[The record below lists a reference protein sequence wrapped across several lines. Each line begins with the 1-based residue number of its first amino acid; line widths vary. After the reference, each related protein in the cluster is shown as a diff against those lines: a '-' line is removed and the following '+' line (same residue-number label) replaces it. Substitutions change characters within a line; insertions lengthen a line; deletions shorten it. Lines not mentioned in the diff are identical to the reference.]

1 MTRLTVACIQMR
13 GGRQIAD
20 NLTNT
25 ETLISEAYVGGARV
39 VVTPEMTNLVDLGA
53 KGPDRPVP
61 EDQDPTLVRLASLAR
76 EKAITLIIGS
86 LAIALPED
94 GRKANR
100 SYLITPDGAIAA
112 RYDKIHM
119 FDVEIGDGQT
129 YRESRTYR
137 PGDAAV
143 IGEAPA
149 ARIGLTI
156 CYDLRF
162 PALYQSLARAG
173 AQIITVPAA
182 FTRLTGE
189 AHWHVLLRARAIE
202 TGCFI
207 LAPAQGGTHEDGRKT
222 FGHSL
227 IVSPWG
233 EIIAEKAD
241 TDPGVLI
248 AEIDLDDVAKARQR
262 VPSLKGIRSFRPAF

>member
-61 EDQDPTLVRLASLAR
+61 EGQDPTLVRLASLAR

-129 YRESRTYR
+129 YRESRSYR

-173 AQIITVPAA
+173 AQIITIPAA

-207 LAPAQGGTHEDGRKT
+207 LAPAQGGTHEDGRET

-262 VPSLKGIRSFRPAF
+262 VPSLEGTRSFHEPR